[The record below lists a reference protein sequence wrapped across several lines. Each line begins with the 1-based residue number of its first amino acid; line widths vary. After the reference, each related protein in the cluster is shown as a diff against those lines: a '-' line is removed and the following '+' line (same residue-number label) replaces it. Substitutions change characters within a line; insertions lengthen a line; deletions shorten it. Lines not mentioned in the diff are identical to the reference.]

1 MQSLSPIELLVL
13 DATLCGPEDLER
25 IHERLRGRTPNVP
38 LARVADAV
46 WSLAEKDLL
55 APRPSGDAPLPED
68 ARRIWKARFE
78 PTPRGRELLA
88 EEGPL
93 PPPPGWPEGR
103 VYSGMLRG
111 LIPDIPFEVFEE
123 NRREMSRKY
132 GEDAS
137 DG

>member
-13 DATLCGPEDLER
+13 DATVRGPEDLER

-38 LARVADAV
+38 LDRVADAV

-68 ARRIWKARFE
+68 ARRVWKARFE

-103 VYSGMLRG
+103 VYSGMFRG
-111 LIPDIPFEVFEE
+111 LIGNISEE
-123 NRREMSRKY
+123 EIDEARREMWGNFPRDFP
-132 GEDAS
+132 G
-137 DG
+137 